1 MGASFLRAATGRKRI
16 LAIALLTILALPL
29 AAQDLKK
36 LTYDDD
42 VKPIF
47 RRRCFACHNAS
58 EMKSGLNLEAYSGVM
73 KGGGS
78 GDIVKPGRSSGST
91 LYLAVAHEGNGIPRM
106 PLGGGK
112 IPDAEIAVIR
122 DWIQLGALEN
132 AKSIVNIPTGPSL
145 DFKGSSLNRPAGPPA
160 MPQDLPAVVVPMK
173 VHALPI
179 TALAASPW
187 APLVAVSDHDSIR
200 LLDIEKRSQI
210 GVLAFPEGIPYVL
223 KFSRDG
229 SMLLAGGGYGVQ
241 SGKVVLFDV
250 KSGKRIAV
258 VGNEMDIVLA
268 ADVTPDGKLVAL
280 GGPGKVV
287 KGYDVANGKLLYEIK
302 KHTDWITALEFSP
315 DGNRLATGDRSGGI
329 HMWESKTGGILV
341 SLAEHKDSITALSW
355 RGDGALLASGSE
367 DGQLIIWD
375 AREGW
380 PMSTTANAHKP
391 KPKGTVYGKVPSGV
405 LSLQFMSDGRVVS
418 VGRDKTIRIWG
429 SDGKART
436 ASAPSDTLL
445 TKVAASF
452 DSKLTIAGDY
462 AGRVMFWD
470 GKQTSFCCDVK
481 P

>member
-1 MGASFLRAATGRKRI
+1 MRCEKTGRGR
-16 LAIALLTILALPL
+16 LNPASALFLALLVLPL
-29 AAQDLKK
+29 AAQDGKK
-36 LTYDDD
+36 ITYDDD

-47 RRRCFACHNAS
+47 RRRCFGCHSAS
-58 EMKSGLNLEAYSGVM
+58 EMKSGLNLEAFAGVM

-78 GDIVKPGRSSGST
+78 GDIVKPGRPSGST

-132 AKSIVNIPTGPSL
+132 AKSAAVVQAGPSI
-145 DFKGSSLNRPAGPPA
+145 DFKGSSLNRPAGVAAMPRDLPVVVLPA
-160 MPQDLPAVVVPMK
+160 M
-173 VHALPI
+173 VHPLPI

-187 APLVAVSDHDSIR
+187 APLVAVADHGSIR
-200 LLDIEKRSQI
+200 LVDIEKRVQI
-210 GVLAFPEGIPYVL
+210 GALAFPEGIPYVL

-229 SMLLAGGGYGVQ
+229 SMLLAGGGNGAQ

-250 KSGKRIAV
+250 KSGKRAAV
-258 VGNEMDIVLA
+258 AGNETDIVLA
-268 ADVTPDGKLVAL
+268 ADVSPDGKLIAL

-287 KGYDVANGKLLYEIK
+287 KGYEVATGKLLYEIK

-341 SLAEHKDSITALSW
+341 SLSEHKDSIAALSW
-355 RGDGALLASGSE
+355 RGDGELLASGGE
-367 DGQLIIWD
+367 DGNLIIWD

-391 KPKGTVYGKVPSGV
+391 MPKGTVFGKVPSGV

-418 VGRDKTIRIWG
+418 VGRDNVIRIWG

-436 ASAPSDTLL
+436 ASKPSDTLL

-452 DSKLTIAGDY
+452 DSKLAIAGDY
-462 AGRVMFWD
+462 AGRILLWD
-470 GKQTSFCCDVK
+470 GKQTSFCCTAK
-481 P
+481 

>member
-1 MGASFLRAATGRKRI
+1 MRFAFLV
-16 LAIALLTILALPL
+16 LLVLPL
-29 AAQDLKK
+29 AAQNEKK
-36 LTYDDD
+36 LNYDDD

-58 EMKSGLNLEAYSGVM
+58 EMKSGLNLEAYAGVM

-78 GDIVKPGRSSGST
+78 GDIVKPGRASGST

-112 IPDAEIAVIR
+112 IPDAEIAMIR
-122 DWIQLGALEN
+122 DWIQSGALEN
-132 AKSIVNIPTGPSL
+132 AKSVENVPAGPSL
-145 DFKGSSLNRPAGPPA
+145 EFKGSNLNKPTGPPA
-160 MPQDLPAVVVPMK
+160 MPLDLPGIVTPPR

-187 APLVAVSDHDSIR
+187 APLVAVADHDSIR
-200 LLDIEKRSQI
+200 LLDIEKRIQI
-210 GVLAFPEGIPYVL
+210 GALAFPEGIPYVL
-223 KFSRDG
+223 RFSRDG
-229 SMLLAGGGYGVQ
+229 SILLAGGGYGAQ

-250 KSGKRIAV
+250 KSGKRTAV

-268 ADVTPDGKLVAL
+268 ADITPDGKLIAL

-287 KGYDVANGKLLYEIK
+287 KAYDVASGKLVFDIK

-315 DGNRLATGDRSGGI
+315 DGERLATGDRSGGI
-329 HMWESKTGGILV
+329 HLWETRGGGILL
-341 SLAEHKDSITALSW
+341 SLAEHKDSITSLSW

-367 DGQLIIWD
+367 DGQFIIWD

-380 PMSTTANAHKP
+380 PMATTANAHKP
-391 KPKGTVYGKVPSGV
+391 KPIGTVYGKVPSGV

-429 SDGKART
+429 SDGKARA
-436 ASAPSDTLL
+436 ASPPSDALL

-452 DSKLTIAGDY
+452 DSKILIAGDY
-462 AGRVMFWD
+462 AGRVMLWD
-470 GKQTSFCCDVK
+470 GKQTSFCCDSGK
-481 P
+481 